1 MLEWTGSDGLF
12 GLSQAT
18 PMYGLRPRGGATG
31 DIESLYSYF
40 LWLSHEHRLTA
51 KKVVAD
57 CLPAIAEGLPRLSN
71 WKYGWGWDKNAGK
84 AFISAGQVSSRWADL
99 LAAATGQAGL
109 ERSTLNPLGRLVW
122 GELSTDD
129 ERICLHCLKAD
140 ADARV
145 QPYGRL
151 LWRMRAVGCCPI
163 HKCDL
168 VKPVCGRP
176 AGSSGKTFRVKLS
189 GSCSTC
195 GSIAHR
201 CTTTAHSEA
210 GVVELW
216 RAEQCR
222 QAIASFQDIASADTR
237 AAARAV
243 KEYCAQPGSQT
254 SLALRSGLAPST
266 LSRWLNETEAR
277 LAFDQLLDLC
287 FSEGLQLAALL
298 AGRVERCVTP
308 AAHALPP
315 RQKRSNVPV
324 DHFAVRQALRDA
336 LENNES
342 VTQVAQRL
350 RVDVSTLARHRDLY
364 DQVRRATRERK
375 AAEDAQRHRKI
386 IEEAESVAMRL
397 IGSNKRLTRRN
408 ASFVR
413 SGVSLQLSHA
423 VQPETT
429 AAVLALMRIGLGD
442 RTTRYPAMARR
453 MGTDFLNGI
462 DEAVQRIKRAAG
474 DRQGRLTLYEID
486 RAKSDEGCV
495 VNR

>member
-1 MLEWTGSDGLF
+1 MLEGTGSSGLF

-18 PMYGLRPRGGATG
+18 PMYGLRPRGDATG

-51 KKVVAD
+51 KKVVAN
-57 CLPAIAEGLPRLSN
+57 CLPAIAAGLPRISS
-71 WKYGWGWDKNAGK
+71 WKFGWGWEKEAGK
-84 AFISAGQVSSRWADL
+84 DLIAAGQVSSRWSDL

-109 ERSTLNPLGRLVW
+109 ERSTLNPLGRTASGV
-122 GELSTDD
+122 LSTED
-129 ERICLHCLKAD
+129 ERVCLHCLKAD
-140 ADARV
+140 ADTGML
-145 QPYGRL
+145 PYGRL
-151 LWRMRAVGCCPI
+151 LWRMRAVSCCPI

-176 AGSSGKTFRVKLS
+176 AAPSGQTFRVKLS
-189 GSCSTC
+189 GSCSAC

-201 CTTTAHSEA
+201 CTTTTHIEA
-210 GVVELW
+210 DVVELW

-222 QAIASFQDIASADTR
+222 QAIAAFQEVGSSDGR
-237 AAARAV
+237 AAARAIR
-243 KEYCAQPGSQT
+243 EYCAQPGSQT

-266 LSRWLNETEAR
+266 LSRWLNGGGAR
-277 LAFDQLLDLC
+277 LAFEQLLDLC

-298 AGRVERCVTP
+298 AGRVEQCETP
-308 AAHALPP
+308 AAHALSP
-315 RQKRSNVPV
+315 RQRRSNLPV
-324 DHFAVRQALRDA
+324 DHVAVRQALSDA
-336 LENNES
+336 LEDNES

-350 RVDVSTLARHRDLY
+350 RVDISTLARHKDLY

-375 AAEDAQRHRKI
+375 AAEDARRRQKI
-386 IEEAESVAMRL
+386 IQEAEAVAMRL

-408 ASFVR
+408 ASSVR

-423 VQPETT
+423 FQPETA

-453 MGTDFLNGI
+453 MGPDFLNGI
-462 DEAVQRIKRAAG
+462 DEAVQRIKKAAG
-474 DRQGRLTLYEID
+474 DRQARLALYETD
-486 RAKSDEGCV
+486 GAKPD
-495 VNR
+495 

>member
-1 MLEWTGSDGLF
+1 MLEGTGSPGLF
-12 GLSQAT
+12 GLSQTT
-18 PMYGLRPRGGATG
+18 PMYGLRPRGETTG
-31 DIESLYSYF
+31 DVESLYSYF

-51 KKVVAD
+51 KKVVAN
-57 CLPAIAEGLPRLSN
+57 CLPAIAAGLPRISN
-71 WKYGWGWDKNAGK
+71 WKFGWGWEREAGK
-84 AFISAGQVSSRWADL
+84 DLIAVGQVSSRWADL

-109 ERSTLNPLGRLVW
+109 ERSTLNPLGRTAS
-122 GELSTDD
+122 GGLSTEV
-129 ERICLHCLKAD
+129 ERVCLHCLKAD
-140 ADARV
+140 ADAGML
-145 QPYGRL
+145 PYGRL
-151 LWRMRAVGCCPI
+151 LWRLRAVSCCPI

-176 AGSSGKTFRVKLS
+176 AVPSGKTFRVKLS

-201 CTTTAHSEA
+201 CTTTTHTEA

-222 QAIASFQDIASADTR
+222 QTIAAFREIANVDGR
-237 AAARAV
+237 AAARAI
-243 KEYCAQPGSQT
+243 KQYCAQPGSQT

-266 LSRWLNETEAR
+266 LSRWLNAAGAR
-277 LAFDQLLDLC
+277 LAFEQLLDLC

-298 AGRVERCVTP
+298 AGRVERCDTP
-308 AAHALPP
+308 AAHALLP

-324 DHFAVRQALRDA
+324 DHVAVRQALSDA

-350 RVDVSTLARHRDLY
+350 RVDISTLARHGDLY

-375 AAEDAQRHRKI
+375 AAEDARRQQKMI
-386 IEEAESVAMRL
+386 QEAEEVAMRL

-408 ASFVR
+408 ASSVR

-423 VQPETT
+423 VQAETA

-453 MGTDFLNGI
+453 MGPDFLNGI
-462 DEAVQRIKRAAG
+462 DEAVQRIKKAAG
-474 DRQGRLTLYEID
+474 DRQVRLALYEAN
-486 RAKSDEGCV
+486 RVKSDEGRV
-495 VNR
+495 VSR